1 MREITPF
8 PDQFDLINGVRNSMR
23 RYKSVLM
30 QSATGTGKTVMA
42 SYMMQQAHG
51 KGSRCI
57 FVVPRRELLR
67 QTAKTLDGYRIPYG
81 CIAAGYTDNPFARI
95 RLATSGTLAR
105 RLDTIAPPNIL
116 FVDECHFGGGD
127 IDRIIKWAKDG
138 GAWVIGLSATP
149 WKLSGK
155 GLGDWF
161 DDMVQGPQIRWLIDN
176 KRLSDYRLFAPNRPD
191 LSKIKTTAGDY
202 NKGQLDDMMTA
213 DRVLIGNAVKHY
225 REHAMGR
232 LNVAFGTSVKHA
244 EIIAQSFRDAGI
256 PAAHVSG
263 AMDDDEIARRVKA
276 FARRELLVLSNCEL
290 LTFGFDLAAAA
301 NMDVTVE
308 AMSDLRPTK
317 SLSLQMQKWGRVL
330 RMKDYHAMIFDHAG
344 NSDPDLHGLPDSD
357 RQWSLN
363 GRESNGRKGQKTEP
377 TRQCE
382 TCYFVHRPSPCC
394 PNCGFVYPIKSR
406 EVEEIE
412 GELMEVSRD
421 QQKQA
426 AKEMRMAQGMAKTYS
441 ELVAHFV
448 LKGSKNPHYQAKMI
462 MDARKRKHA

>member
-1 MREITPF
+1 MKEITPF
-8 PDQFDLINGVRNSMR
+8 QDQFDLINGVRNSMR
-23 RYKSVLM
+23 RHKSVLM

-42 SYMMQQAHG
+42 SYMMQQAHV

-67 QTAKTLDGYRIPYG
+67 QTAKTLDGYNISYG

-105 RLDTIAPPNIL
+105 RLDTVQVPNIL
-116 FVDECHFGGGD
+116 FIDECHYGGGD
-127 IDRIIKWAKDG
+127 LDKIIQWAKAG
-138 GAWVIGLSATP
+138 GAWIIGLSATP

-155 GLGDWF
+155 GLGEWY
-161 DDMVQGPQIRWLIDN
+161 DDMVQGPQVRWLIEN
-176 KRLSDYRLFAPNRPD
+176 HRLSDYRLFAPSRPD
-191 LSKIKTTAGDY
+191 LSGIKTTAGDY

-213 DRVLIGNAVKHY
+213 DRVLIGNAVNHY
-225 REHAMGR
+225 RTHAMGR
-232 LNVAFGTSVKHA
+232 LNVAFGTSIKHA

-263 AMDDDEIARRVKA
+263 AMDDDEIARRVRA
-276 FARRELLVLSNCEL
+276 FARRELLVLANCEL

-317 SLSLQMQKWGRVL
+317 SISLQLQKWGRVL
-330 RMKDYHAMIFDHAG
+330 RMKDYPAMIFDHAG
-344 NSDPDLHGLPDSD
+344 NSAPDLHGLPDSD
-357 RQWSLN
+357 RQWSLDGRDKKN
-363 GRESNGRKGQKTEP
+363 GGEKTEP
-377 TRQCE
+377 TRQCQQ
-382 TCYFVHRPSPCC
+382 CYFVSRPSPVC
-394 PNCGFVYPIKSR
+394 PNCGFVHPVASR

-421 QQKQA
+421 QERVESKQA
-426 AKEMRMAQGMAKTYS
+426 RQNQGRAKTYN
-441 ELVAHFV
+441 ELLAHFV
-448 LKGSKNPHYQAKMI
+448 LKGSKNPHFQAMTV
-462 MDARKRKHA
+462 MTQENERR

>member
-1 MREITPF
+1 MKEITPF

-23 RYKSVLM
+23 RHKSVLM

-161 DDMVQGPQIRWLIDN
+161 DDMVQGPQIKWLIDN

-276 FARRELLVLSNCEL
+276 FARRELLVLANCSL

-301 NMDVTVE
+301 GVDVTVE
-308 AMSDLRPTK
+308 SMSDLSPTQ
-317 SLSLQMQKWGRVL
+317 SLSLQMQKNGRVL
-330 RMKDYHAMIFDHAG
+330 RMKDYPALIFDHSG
-344 NSDPDLHGLPDSD
+344 NVDRHGLPDAD
-357 RQWSLN
+357 RQWNLA
-363 GRESNGRKGQKTEP
+363 GRDKKKGNSERTEP

-382 TCYFVHRPSPCC
+382 CCYFVDRPKPVCA
-394 PNCGFVYPIKSR
+394 NCGHVFPVKAR
-406 EVEEIE
+406 EIEQIE
-412 GELMEVSRD
+412 GELIEVDRNAQID
-421 QQKQA
+421 AK
-426 AKEMRMAQGMAKTYS
+426 AKERMAQGMAKTYS

>member
-1 MREITPF
+1 MRDINLF
-8 PDQFDLINGVRNSMR
+8 DDQKMLIDNVRCAMR
-23 RYKSVLM
+23 HSKSVLM
-30 QSATGTGKTVMA
+30 QSATGSGKTVLA
-42 SYMMQQAHG
+42 SYMMMNAVR
-51 KGSRCI
+51 KGSRC
-57 FVVPRRELLR
+57 VMVLPRRELLR

-276 FARRELLVLSNCEL
+276 FARRELLVLANCSL

-301 NMDVTVE
+301 GVDVTVE
-308 AMSDLRPTK
+308 SMSDLSPTQ
-317 SLSLQMQKWGRVL
+317 SLSLQMQKNGRVL
-330 RMKDYHAMIFDHAG
+330 RMKDYPALIFDHSG
-344 NSDPDLHGLPDSD
+344 NVDRHGLPDAD
-357 RQWSLN
+357 RQWTLE
-363 GRESNGRKGQKTEP
+363 GREKKKGASERTEP

-382 TCYFVHRPSPCC
+382 CCYFVDRPKPVCA
-394 PNCGFVYPIKSR
+394 NCGHVFPVKAR
-406 EVEEIE
+406 EIEQIE
-412 GELMEVSRD
+412 GELIEID
-421 QQKQA
+421 KNAQIEAKKQ
-426 AKEMRMAQGMAKTYS
+426 ERQEQGRAKTYN

-448 LKGSKNPHYQAKMI
+448 MKGSKNPHFQAKTI
-462 MDARKRKHA
+462 LDARRRKMAT

>member
-1 MREITPF
+1 MKEITPF

-161 DDMVQGPQIRWLIDN
+161 DDMVQGPQIKWLIDN

-276 FARRELLVLSNCEL
+276 FARRELLVLANCSL

-301 NMDVTVE
+301 SVDVTVE
-308 AMSDLRPTK
+308 SMSDLSPTQ
-317 SLSLQMQKWGRVL
+317 SLSLQMQKNGRVL
-330 RMKDYHAMIFDHAG
+330 RMKDYPALIFDHSG
-344 NSDPDLHGLPDSD
+344 NVDRHGLPDAD
-357 RQWSLN
+357 RQWNLA
-363 GRESNGRKGQKTEP
+363 GRDKKKGNSERTEP

-382 TCYFVHRPSPCC
+382 CCYFVDRPKPVCA
-394 PNCGFVYPIKSR
+394 NCGHVFPVKAR
-406 EVEEIE
+406 EIEQIE
-412 GELMEVSRD
+412 GELIEVDRNAQID
-421 QQKQA
+421 AK
-426 AKEMRMAQGMAKTYS
+426 AKERMAQGMAKTYS

-462 MDARKRKHA
+462 MDARRRKHA

>member
-161 DDMVQGPQIRWLIDN
+161 DDMVQGPQIKWLIEN

-202 NKGQLDDMMTA
+202 NKGQLDDMMTE

-276 FARRELLVLSNCEL
+276 FARRELLVLANCSL

-301 NMDVTVE
+301 GVDVTVE
-308 AMSDLRPTK
+308 SMSDLSPTQ
-317 SLSLQMQKWGRVL
+317 SLSLQMQKNGRVL
-330 RMKDYHAMIFDHAG
+330 RMKDYPALIFDHSG
-344 NSDPDLHGLPDSD
+344 NVDRHGLPDAD
-357 RQWSLN
+357 RQWTLE
-363 GRESNGRKGQKTEP
+363 GREKKKGASERTEP

-382 TCYFVHRPSPCC
+382 CCYFVDRPKPVCA
-394 PNCGFVYPIKSR
+394 NCGHVFPVKAR
-406 EVEEIE
+406 EIE
-412 GELMEVSRD
+412 QIDGELVEID
-421 QQKQA
+421 KNAQIE
-426 AKEMRMAQGMAKTYS
+426 AKVKDKMAQGMAKTYS

-462 MDARKRKHA
+462 MDARKRKAS

>member
-23 RYKSVLM
+23 RHKSVLM

-161 DDMVQGPQIRWLIDN
+161 DDMVQGPQIKWLIEN
-176 KRLSDYRLFAPNRPD
+176 RRLSDYRLFAPNRPD

-276 FARRELLVLSNCEL
+276 FARRELLVLANCSL

-301 NMDVTVE
+301 GVDVTVE
-308 AMSDLRPTK
+308 AMSDLSPTQ
-317 SLSLQMQKWGRVL
+317 SLSLQMQKNGRVL
-330 RMKDYHAMIFDHAG
+330 RMKDYPALIFDHSG
-344 NSDPDLHGLPDSD
+344 NVDRHGLPDAD
-357 RQWSLN
+357 RQWTLE
-363 GRESNGRKGQKTEP
+363 GREKKKGASERTEP

-382 TCYFVHRPSPCC
+382 CCYFVDRPKPVCA
-394 PNCGFVYPIKSR
+394 NCGHVFPVKAR
-406 EVEEIE
+406 EIEQIE
-412 GELMEVSRD
+412 GELIEID
-421 QQKQA
+421 KNAQIEAK
-426 AKEMRMAQGMAKTYS
+426 AKERMAQGMAKTYS

-462 MDARKRKHA
+462 MDARRRKHA

>member
-161 DDMVQGPQIRWLIDN
+161 DDMVQGPQIKWLIEN

-202 NKGQLDDMMTA
+202 NKGQLDDMMTE

-276 FARRELLVLSNCEL
+276 FARRELLVLANCSL

-301 NMDVTVE
+301 GVDVTVE
-308 AMSDLRPTK
+308 SMSDLSPTQ
-317 SLSLQMQKWGRVL
+317 SLSLQMQKNGRVL
-330 RMKDYHAMIFDHAG
+330 RMKDYPALIFDHSG
-344 NSDPDLHGLPDSD
+344 NVDRHGLPDAD
-357 RQWSLN
+357 RQWTLE
-363 GRESNGRKGQKTEP
+363 GREKKKGASERTEP

-382 TCYFVHRPSPCC
+382 CCYFVDRPKPVCA
-394 PNCGFVYPIKSR
+394 NCGHVFPVKAR
-406 EVEEIE
+406 EIE
-412 GELMEVSRD
+412 QIDGELVEID
-421 QQKQA
+421 KNAQIE
-426 AKEMRMAQGMAKTYS
+426 AKVKDKMAQGMAKTYS

-448 LKGSKNPHYQAKMI
+448 LKGSKNPHYQAKII
-462 MDARKRKHA
+462 MDARKRKAS

>member
-1 MREITPF
+1 MKEITPF

-57 FVVPRRELLR
+57 FVLPRRELLR
-67 QTAKTLDGYRIPYG
+67 QTAKTLDGYRITYG

-105 RLDTIAPPNIL
+105 RLDTIVPPNIL

-161 DDMVQGPQIRWLIDN
+161 DDMVQGPQIKWLIEN
-176 KRLSDYRLFAPNRPD
+176 RRLSDYRLFAPNRPD

-276 FARRELLVLSNCEL
+276 FARRELLVLANCSL

-301 NMDVTVE
+301 GVDVTVE
-308 AMSDLRPTK
+308 SMSDLSPTQ
-317 SLSLQMQKWGRVL
+317 SLSLQMQKNGRVL
-330 RMKDYHAMIFDHAG
+330 RMKDYPALIFDHSG
-344 NSDPDLHGLPDSD
+344 NVDRHGLPDAD
-357 RQWSLN
+357 RQWTLE
-363 GRESNGRKGQKTEP
+363 GREKKKGASERTEP

-382 TCYFVHRPSPCC
+382 CCYFVDRPKPVCA
-394 PNCGFVYPIKSR
+394 NCGHVFPVKAR
-406 EVEEIE
+406 EIEQIE
-412 GELMEVSRD
+412 GELIEID
-421 QQKQA
+421 KNAQIEAK
-426 AKEMRMAQGMAKTYS
+426 AKERMAQGMAKTYS

-462 MDARKRKHA
+462 MDARKRKASQ

>member
-1 MREITPF
+1 MREIIPF

-23 RYKSVLM
+23 RNKSVLM

-42 SYMMQQAHG
+42 SYMMQQAHA

-67 QTAKTLDGYRIPYG
+67 QTAKTMDAYHIPYG

-105 RLDTIAPPNIL
+105 RLDTVKPPNIL
-116 FVDECHFGGGD
+116 FVDETHYGGGD
-127 IDRIIKWAKDG
+127 VDKIISWARAG

-149 WKLSGK
+149 WKMSGK
-155 GLGDWF
+155 GLCDWY
-161 DDMVQGPQIRWLIDN
+161 DDMVQGPQIKWLIDN
-176 KRLSDYRLFAPNRPD
+176 RRLSDYRLFAPNRPD
-191 LSKIKTTAGDY
+191 LSGIKTTAGDY

-225 REHAMGR
+225 RDHAMGR

-263 AMDDDEIARRVKA
+263 SMDDDEIARRVRA

-290 LTFGFDLAAAA
+290 LTFGFDLASAA

-317 SLSLQMQKWGRVL
+317 SLALQMQKWGRVL
-330 RMKDYHAMIFDHAG
+330 RMKDHPAMIFDHAG
-344 NSDPDLHGLPDSD
+344 NSSPDLHGLPDSD
-357 RQWSLN
+357 RDWTLGGRDKRAN
-363 GRESNGRKGQKTEP
+363 GQQTEP
-377 TRQCE
+377 TRQCG
-382 TCYFVHRPSPCC
+382 TCYFVHRPAPCC
-394 PNCGFVYPIKSR
+394 PNCGFVYPVTSR
-406 EVEEIE
+406 MVEEVD
-412 GELMEVSRD
+412 GELQEVSRD
-421 QQKQA
+421 QERKA
-426 AKEMRMAQGMAKTYS
+426 ARQQQGMSKTLDDLIRHGKMKGMRYPEKWAARVMTARMA
-441 ELVAHFV
+441 
-448 LKGSKNPHYQAKMI
+448 
-462 MDARKRKHA
+462 KRG

>member
-1 MREITPF
+1 MKEITPF
-8 PDQFDLINGVRNSMR
+8 QDQFDLINGVRNSMR
-23 RYKSVLM
+23 RHKSVLM

-161 DDMVQGPQIRWLIDN
+161 DDMVQGPQIKWLIEN
-176 KRLSDYRLFAPNRPD
+176 RRLSDYRLFAPNRPD

-276 FARRELLVLSNCEL
+276 FARRELLVLANCSL

-301 NMDVTVE
+301 GVDVTVE
-308 AMSDLRPTK
+308 SMSDLSPTQ
-317 SLSLQMQKWGRVL
+317 SLSLQMQKNGRVL
-330 RMKDYHAMIFDHAG
+330 RMKDYPALIFDHSG
-344 NSDPDLHGLPDSD
+344 NVDRHGFPDAD
-357 RQWSLN
+357 RQWNLA
-363 GRESNGRKGQKTEP
+363 GRDKKKGNSERTEP

-382 TCYFVHRPSPCC
+382 CCYFVDRPKPVCA
-394 PNCGFVYPIKSR
+394 NCGHVFPVKAR
-406 EVEEIE
+406 EIEQIE
-412 GELMEVSRD
+412 GELIEID
-421 QQKQA
+421 KNAQIEAK
-426 AKEMRMAQGMAKTYS
+426 AKERMAQGMAKTYS

-462 MDARKRKHA
+462 MDARRRKHA